1 MENNQNVAVQQ
12 KNGMGTAGFVLAILG
27 LVFCWVPVLDWVLW
41 ILGLVFSII
50 GVCRRPR
57 GLAIAGIVISCIF
70 IILVTIFI
78 GAIFGIAAASM

>member
-1 MENNQNVAVQQ
+1 MENNQNVAAQQ

-70 IILVTIFI
+70 IILVTIVI
-78 GAIFGIAAASM
+78 GAIFGIAAASI